1 METGRAAKKITY
13 ALFGKRE
20 INRELFLFLAFP
32 GVYMANSSSSDLLS
46 IEELSDIVS
55 LSISTIRRRIRDGG
69 IPAIQPGGKGT
80 KLLIP
85 KEWINQQ
92 ATTPQSSRLEPSSS
106 GRHQRKSISGP
117 PPRWQK

>member
-1 METGRAAKKITY
+1 
-13 ALFGKRE
+13 
-20 INRELFLFLAFP
+20 
-32 GVYMANSSSSDLLS
+32 MANPSSSDLLS
-46 IEELSDIVS
+46 IEEVSDIIS
-55 LSISTIRRRIRDGG
+55 LSISTIRRRIRDGS

-117 PPRWQK
+117 PPRWKK